1 MMDKNFKGLLLELRI
16 DWSELDLFGHVNNV
30 AFFKYI
36 QAARVNYWEI
46 SGLDQLFKASNHGP
60 IIASCHCNFKLPLFY
75 PGIVNVETHC
85 VYIKNTSFSF
95 QHILFNDK
103 GEMAAEATDIIV
115 MYDFNKNEKM
125 LFPPTIKSKFEAIE
139 QKIF

>member
-1 MMDKNFKGLLLELRI
+1 MSKSSNGLQLELRI

-46 SGLDQLFKASNHGP
+46 SGLDQFFKASNQGP
-60 IIASCHCNFKLPLFY
+60 ILASCQCNFKFPLFY
-75 PGIVNVETHC
+75 PGMVKVETHC

-95 QHILFNDK
+95 QHQLYNDK
-103 GEMAAEATDIIV
+103 GEIAAEATDIIV
-115 MYDFNKNEKM
+115 MYDFSKNEKM
-125 LFPPTIKSKFEAIE
+125 PFPPAIKSKFEAIE
-139 QKIF
+139 LKSF

>member
-1 MMDKNFKGLLLELRI
+1 MSKNSSGLQLELRI

-46 SGLDQLFKASNHGP
+46 SGLDHLFKASNHGP
-60 IIASCHCNFKLPLFY
+60 ILASCHCNFKLPLFY
-75 PGIVNVETHC
+75 PGMVKLVTHC

-95 QHILFNDK
+95 QHIIYNDN
-103 GEMAAEATDIIV
+103 GEIAAEATDIIV
-115 MYDFNKNEKM
+115 MYDFNENVKM
-125 LFPPTIKSKFEAIE
+125 PFPPAIKSKFEAIE
-139 QKIF
+139 QKSF

>member
-1 MMDKNFKGLLLELRI
+1 MNKISKGLELEIRI

-36 QAARVNYWEI
+36 QAARVNYWEV
-46 SGLDQLFKASNHGP
+46 SGLDQLFKDSNLGP
-60 IIASCHCNFKLPLFY
+60 ILASCHCNFKLPLFY
-75 PGIVNVETHC
+75 PGFIKLQTNC
-85 VYIKNTSFSF
+85 VYIKNTSFSY
-95 QHILFNDK
+95 QHQIFNSK
-103 GEMAAEATDIIV
+103 NEIAAEATDIIV

-125 LFPPTIKSKFEAIE
+125 PFPPAIKSKFEAIE

>member
-1 MMDKNFKGLLLELRI
+1 MDKNNKGLQLELRI

-46 SGLDQLFKASNHGP
+46 SGLDQLFKDSNHGP
-60 IIASCHCNFKLPLFY
+60 ILASCACNFKLPLYY
-75 PGIVNVETHC
+75 PGKVKIETHC
-85 VYIKNTSFSF
+85 VYIKYTSFSF
-95 QHILFNDK
+95 QHIICNDK
-103 GEMAAEATDIIV
+103 GDLVAEATDIIV

-125 LFPPTIKSKFEAIE
+125 PFPSDIKSKFENLE
-139 QKIF
+139 NKMF

>member
-1 MMDKNFKGLLLELRI
+1 MNDNSKGLQLEIRI

-46 SGLDQLFKASNHGP
+46 SGLDQFFKDSNQGP
-60 IIASCHCNFKLPLFY
+60 ILASCHCNFKLPLFY
-75 PGIVNVETHC
+75 PGMVKVETHC

-95 QHILFNDK
+95 QHIIFNDK
-103 GEMAAEATDIIV
+103 GEVVAEATDIIV

-125 LFPPTIKSKFEAIE
+125 AFPIDIKTKFEALE
-139 QKIF
+139 DKTF